1 MNNVVFICG
10 SCLLVLYEKT
20 IFEPINILWCPFL
33 ISQPTQ
39 ATYTPTFLI
48 FICDETIAVQSGW
61 CVVTFCNLALTY
73 TCHFLLQFVIWS
85 KDDTQTFIFCQTITT
100 SLLSSTLPLQASL
113 FTCQLTCW
121 TTHHHQLTWQ
131 ACQYYQTACQTT
143 HNSQCSCHS
152 THCYRVTCQTTHNC

>member
-1 MNNVVFICG
+1 MGVVFLFCMKRQFLSLSISFG
-10 SCLLVLYEKT
+10 VLSLSLNPLKPLTHLLSLSSFVTK
-20 IFEPINILWCPFL
+20 P
-33 ISQPTQ
+33 SQFNL
-39 ATYTPTFLI
+39 A
-48 FICDETIAVQSGW
+48 D
-61 CVVTFCNLALTY
+61 VVTFCNLALTY

-121 TTHHHQLTWQ
+121 TTHHHQLTCQ
-131 ACQYYQTACQTT
+131 ACQCHQTACQTT
-143 HNSQCSCHS
+143 HHSQCSCHS